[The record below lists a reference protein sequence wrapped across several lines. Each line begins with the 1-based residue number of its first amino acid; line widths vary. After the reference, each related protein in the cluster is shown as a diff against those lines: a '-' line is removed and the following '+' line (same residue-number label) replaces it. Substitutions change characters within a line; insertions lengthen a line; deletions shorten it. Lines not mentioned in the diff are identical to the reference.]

1 MAATWK
7 VGELARRTGVSV
19 RTLHYYDEIGLLT
32 PSQHTESGHRLYT
45 VGDVA
50 RLQQIRSLQQLGFRL
65 EEIRACLTR
74 SDFALLEVLE
84 RHLAQLR
91 EQMAAQQRLYQ
102 RLEALAA
109 SLRQTGEA
117 PVEALLQTLEEMS
130 MFEKYYTPEQM
141 EYLKQRREQL
151 GDEAIQAVE
160 KEWPELIAR
169 VKAEMDAG
177 TDPADP
183 KVQVLAQRWREL
195 VESFTGGDPGIRQ
208 SLRTMYEQEPTV
220 HGMDTAPMRAMMEY
234 INKALAAAGQQ
245 G

>member
-1 MAATWK
+1 MAGTWK

-32 PSQHTESGHRLYT
+32 PSQHTDTGHRLYT
-45 VGDVA
+45 ERDVA
-50 RLQQIRSLQQLGFRL
+50 RLQQIRSLQQIGFRL

-74 SDFALLEVLE
+74 SDFALLDVVE
-84 RHLAQLR
+84 RHLARLR
-91 EQMAAQQRLYQ
+91 EQLLVQQRLCQ

-117 PVEALLQTLEEMS
+117 PVEQFLQTIEEMS

-141 EYLKQRREQL
+141 EYLKQRREQV
-151 GDEAIQAVE
+151 GDEAIRAVE
-160 KEWPELIAR
+160 KEWPELMAR
-169 VKAEMDAG
+169 MRAEMEAG

-183 KVQVLAQRWREL
+183 RVQALARRWREL
-195 VESFTGGDPGIRQ
+195 VDSFTGGDPGIEK

-220 HGMDTAPMRAMMEY
+220 HGMDMAPMRELMAY
-234 INKALAAAGQQ
+234 VKKAWDAAKQ